1 MADVFQHSTALSWLP
16 PPDETKIIVREF
28 PVNRR
33 EKDSYSLSSATRT
46 VHTALYIVF
55 YSVAID
61 IGVKSFLKSTFYGA

>member
-28 PVNRR
+28 PVNLR

-46 VHTALYIVF
+46 VRTALYIVI